1 MRKFP
6 VEWKTRAKG
15 LAGAIRLDYEQGLAG
30 LHSPVHCR
38 RAVVGSSCSR
48 CVLNWHLKLAQIA
61 TGVAWNQPSHSVPRN
76 KIKKHLTMHQP
87 IHSKQ
92 TNVLCLPC
100 SCCRTG

>member
-48 CVLNWHLKLAQIA
+48 CVLNWHLKLEKLLQ
-61 TGVAWNQPSHSVPRN
+61 V
-76 KIKKHLTMHQP
+76 
-87 IHSKQ
+87 
-92 TNVLCLPC
+92 
-100 SCCRTG
+100 